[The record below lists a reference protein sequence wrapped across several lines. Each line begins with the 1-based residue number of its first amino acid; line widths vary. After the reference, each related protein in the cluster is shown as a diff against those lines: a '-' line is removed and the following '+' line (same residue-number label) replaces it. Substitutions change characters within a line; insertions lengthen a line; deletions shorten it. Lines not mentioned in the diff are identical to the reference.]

1 MTISCG
7 ECVAR
12 KAAKKGRTETQKKY
26 RRTKKKYRRTKKNY
40 RRTRE
45 NYRRTKR
52 TGASGKKFE
61 APPDFAPVART
72 QRSVGAKA
80 AVLRKR
86 NAVTIRINSNPYRGK
101 VTSSGTATFTSEE
114 GHPKTGRP
122 LLYFNLLS
130 FHHLLYQSYHCILEV
145 FVDAD
150 HILDGRF
157 QKFGLAWGVFVHE

>member
-26 RRTKKKYRRTKKNY
+26 RRTKKKY

-86 NAVTIRINSNPYRGK
+86 NAVIIRMNSNPYRGK

-122 LLYFNLLS
+122 S
-130 FHHLLYQSYHCILEV
+130 FISIYSHSIIPSITATIV
-145 FVDAD
+145 S
-150 HILDGRF
+150 
-157 QKFGLAWGVFVHE
+157 